1 MGSNPTEAWLAMG
14 IDKAKESILVVDD
27 DQRVCEVLKE
37 LLGAL
42 HFPTASALSASEAL
56 KMLKDKPYT
65 FLLADM
71 KMPEMNGIELIRRSR
86 EKFPS
91 VSVIAMTGYADEFK
105 YVDII
110 EAGANDFVKKPID
123 IAELEA
129 KIVRCISERDLK
141 KELSRLS
148 MTDSLTGLFNQRQ
161 FYMRLR
167 EEIVRSTR
175 QKHSLALILL
185 DLDNFKE
192 YNDRHGHIAGD
203 QALRHVGKAILRSIR
218 EGVDSGYRYGGDE
231 FAIILI
237 DSDVLVAEEIGKRVH
252 VAIRDSG
259 ELKASLGYAVY
270 SEEMNLT
277 EFVRLADTNLYKS
290 KMQAKN
296 RHLN

>member
-1 MGSNPTEAWLAMG
+1 MD
-14 IDKAKESILVVDD
+14 IDKEKESILVVDD

-42 HFPTASALSASEAL
+42 QFHASSALSGAEAL
-56 KMLKDKPYT
+56 EILKDNPCT

-71 KMPEMNGIELIRRSR
+71 KMPEMNGMELIRRTR
-86 EKFPS
+86 ENFPN
-91 VSVIAMTGYADEFK
+91 VNVIAMTGYADEYK

-110 EAGANDFVKKPID
+110 NAGANDFVKKPID

-141 KELSRLS
+141 KELNRLS
-148 MTDSLTGLFNQRQ
+148 ITDSLTGLFNQRQ

-175 QKHSLALILL
+175 QKHPLALILL

-237 DSDVLVAEEIGKRVH
+237 DSDFPIAEEIGKRVRI
-252 VAIRDSG
+252 AIRDSG
-259 ELKASLGYAVY
+259 ELQASLGYAVY
-270 SEEMNLT
+270 RENMNLT
-277 EFVRLADTNLYKS
+277 DFVRLADTNLYKS
-290 KMQAKN
+290 KSEGKN
-296 RHLN
+296 GRLH

>member
-1 MGSNPTEAWLAMG
+1 MD
-14 IDKAKESILVVDD
+14 IDKTKESILVVGG

-37 LLGAL
+37 LFGAMQ
-42 HFPTASALSASEAL
+42 FPTSSSLSGEEAL
-56 KMLKDKPYT
+56 RMLKEKQYT

-71 KMPEMNGIELIRRSR
+71 RMPEMNGMELIRRTR
-86 EKFPS
+86 ENFPS
-91 VSVIAMTGYADEFK
+91 VSVVAMTGYTDEYR

-110 EAGANDFVKKPID
+110 NAGANDFVKKPID

-129 KIVRCISERDLK
+129 KIVRCISERDLR

-148 MTDSLTGLFNQRQ
+148 ITDSLTGLFNQRQ

-175 QKHSLALILL
+175 QKHLLALILM

-192 YNDRHGHIAGD
+192 YNDKHGHIAGD
-203 QALRHVGKAILRSIR
+203 EALRNVGKAILRSIR

-231 FAIILI
+231 FGIILI
-237 DSDVLVAEEIGKRVH
+237 DSDLSIAQEIGKRVYL
-252 VAIRDSG
+252 AIRDNG

-270 SEEMNLT
+270 GENMNLT
-277 EFVRLADTNLYKS
+277 DFVALADADLYRSKTQRKDGMTN
-290 KMQAKN
+290 
-296 RHLN
+296 

>member
-1 MGSNPTEAWLAMG
+1 MD
-14 IDKAKESILVVDD
+14 IDKAKELILVVDD

-42 HFPTASALSASEAL
+42 QFPTASAPSGAEAL
-56 KMLKDKPYT
+56 KMLKDRPYT

-71 KMPEMNGIELIRRSR
+71 KMPEMNGMELIRRSR
-86 EKFPS
+86 ENFPN
-91 VSVIAMTGYADEFK
+91 VSVIAMTGYAEEFK

-110 EAGANDFVKKPID
+110 NAGANDFVKKPID

-148 MTDSLTGLFNQRQ
+148 VTDSLTGLFNQRQ
-161 FYMRLR
+161 FYTRLK
-167 EEIVRSTR
+167 EEVVRSTR
-175 QKHSLALILL
+175 QKHPLALILL

-192 YNDRHGHIAGD
+192 YNDKHGHIAGD
-203 QALRHVGKAILRSIR
+203 QALRNVGKAILRCIR

-237 DSDVLVAEEIGKRVH
+237 DSDILIAEEIGKRVGF
-252 VAIRDSG
+252 AIKESG
-259 ELKASLGYAVY
+259 ELRASLGYAVY
-270 SEEMNLT
+270 SEDMNLT
-277 EFVRLADTNLYKS
+277 DFVGLADANLYKS
-290 KMQAKN
+290 KTETKNSRAK
-296 RHLN
+296 

>member
-1 MGSNPTEAWLAMG
+1 MD
-14 IDKAKESILVVDD
+14 IDKAKELILVVDD

-42 HFPTASALSASEAL
+42 QFPTASALSGAEAL

-65 FLLADM
+65 FLMADM
-71 KMPEMNGIELIRRSR
+71 RMPEMNGMELIRQSR
-86 EKFPS
+86 ETSPN
-91 VSVIAMTGYADEFK
+91 VNVIAMTGYADEYK

-110 EAGANDFVKKPID
+110 NAGAHDFVKKPID

-148 MTDSLTGLFNQRQ
+148 ITDSLTGLFNQRQ
-161 FYMRLR
+161 FYLRLR
-167 EEIVRSTR
+167 EEIIRSTR
-175 QKHSLALILL
+175 QKHPLSLILL
-185 DLDNFKE
+185 DLDNFKD

-203 QALRHVGKAILRSIR
+203 QALRYVGRSIMRCIR

-237 DSDVLVAEEIGKRVH
+237 DADILIAEEIGKRVH
-252 VAIRDSG
+252 MAIRDSG
-259 ELKASLGYAVY
+259 ELSASLGYAVY
-270 SEEMNLT
+270 GENMNLT
-277 EFVRLADTNLYKS
+277 DFVKVADSNLYKAKTES
-290 KMQAKN
+290 KN
-296 RHLN
+296 DSLN

>member
-1 MGSNPTEAWLAMG
+1 L
-14 IDKAKESILVVDD
+14 ILVVDD

-42 HFPTASALSASEAL
+42 QFPTASAPSGAEAL
-56 KMLKDKPYT
+56 KMLKDRPYT

-71 KMPEMNGIELIRRSR
+71 KMPEMNGMELIRRSR
-86 EKFPS
+86 ENLPT
-91 VSVIAMTGYADEFK
+91 VGVIAMTGYAEEFK

-110 EAGANDFVKKPID
+110 NAGANDFVKKPID

-148 MTDSLTGLFNQRQ
+148 VTDSLTGLFNQRH

-175 QKHSLALILL
+175 QKHPLALILI

-203 QALRHVGKAILRSIR
+203 QALRHVGKSILRSIR

-237 DSDVLVAEEIGKRVH
+237 DSDILIAEEIGKRVRF
-252 VAIRDSG
+252 AIKDSG
-259 ELKASLGYAVY
+259 ELRASLGYAVY
-270 SEEMNLT
+270 SEDMNLT
-277 EFVRLADTNLYKS
+277 EFVRLADTDLYKS
-290 KMQAKN
+290 KTEVKN
-296 RHLN
+296 GRSN

>member
-1 MGSNPTEAWLAMG
+1 MD
-14 IDKAKESILVVDD
+14 IDKAKELILVVDD

-42 HFPTASALSASEAL
+42 QFPTASAPSGAEAL
-56 KMLKDKPYT
+56 KMLKDRPYT

-71 KMPEMNGIELIRRSR
+71 KMPEMNGMELIRRSR
-86 EKFPS
+86 ENLPT
-91 VSVIAMTGYADEFK
+91 VGVIAMTGYAEEFK

-110 EAGANDFVKKPID
+110 NAGANDFVKKPID

-148 MTDSLTGLFNQRQ
+148 VTDSLTGLFNQRQ

-175 QKHSLALILL
+175 QKHPLALILI

-203 QALRHVGKAILRSIR
+203 QALRHVGKSILRSIR

-237 DSDVLVAEEIGKRVH
+237 DSDILIAEEIGKRVRF
-252 VAIRDSG
+252 AIKDSG
-259 ELKASLGYAVY
+259 ELRASLGYAVY
-270 SEEMNLT
+270 SEDMNLT
-277 EFVRLADTNLYKS
+277 DFVRLADTNLYKS
-290 KMQAKN
+290 KTEVKN
-296 RHLN
+296 GRAN

>member
-1 MGSNPTEAWLAMG
+1 MD
-14 IDKAKESILVVDD
+14 IDKAKELILVVDD

-42 HFPTASALSASEAL
+42 QFPTASAPSGAEAL
-56 KMLKDKPYT
+56 KMLKDRPYT

-71 KMPEMNGIELIRRSR
+71 KMPEMNGMELIRRSR
-86 EKFPS
+86 ENLPT
-91 VSVIAMTGYADEFK
+91 VGVIAMTGYAEEFK

-110 EAGANDFVKKPID
+110 NAGANDFVKKPID

-129 KIVRCISERDLK
+129 KIIRCISERDLK

-148 MTDSLTGLFNQRQ
+148 VTDSLTGLFNQRH

-175 QKHSLALILL
+175 QKHPLALILI

-203 QALRHVGKAILRSIR
+203 QALRHVGKSILRSIR

-237 DSDVLVAEEIGKRVH
+237 DSDILIAEEIGKRVRF
-252 VAIRDSG
+252 AIKDSG
-259 ELKASLGYAVY
+259 ELRASLGYAVY
-270 SEEMNLT
+270 SEDMNLT
-277 EFVRLADTNLYKS
+277 DFVRLADTNLYKS
-290 KMQAKN
+290 KTEVKN
-296 RHLN
+296 GRAN

>member
-1 MGSNPTEAWLAMG
+1 MN
-14 IDKAKESILVVDD
+14 IDKAKELILVVDD

-42 HFPTASALSASEAL
+42 QFPTASAPSGAEAL
-56 KMLKDKPYT
+56 KMLKDRPYT

-71 KMPEMNGIELIRRSR
+71 KMPEMSGMELIRRSR
-86 EKFPS
+86 ENLPT
-91 VSVIAMTGYADEFK
+91 VGVIAMTGYAEEFK

-110 EAGANDFVKKPID
+110 NAGANDFVKKPID

-148 MTDSLTGLFNQRQ
+148 VTDSLTGLFNQRH

-175 QKHSLALILL
+175 QKHPLALILI

-203 QALRHVGKAILRSIR
+203 QALRHVGKSILRSIR

-237 DSDVLVAEEIGKRVH
+237 DSDILIAEEIGKRVRF
-252 VAIRDSG
+252 AIKDSG
-259 ELKASLGYAVY
+259 ELRASLGYAVY
-270 SEEMNLT
+270 SEDMNLT

-290 KMQAKN
+290 KTEVKN
-296 RHLN
+296 GRTN

>member
-259 ELKASLGYAVY
+259 ELKASLGCAVY

>member
-1 MGSNPTEAWLAMG
+1 MD
-14 IDKAKESILVVDD
+14 IDKAKELILVVDD

-42 HFPTASALSASEAL
+42 QFPTASAPSGAEAL
-56 KMLKDKPYT
+56 KMLKDRPYT

-71 KMPEMNGIELIRRSR
+71 KMPEMNGMELIRRSR
-86 EKFPS
+86 ENLPT
-91 VSVIAMTGYADEFK
+91 VCVIAMTGYAEEFK

-110 EAGANDFVKKPID
+110 NAGANDFVKKPID

-148 MTDSLTGLFNQRQ
+148 VTDSLTGLFNQRH

-175 QKHSLALILL
+175 QKHPLALILI

-203 QALRHVGKAILRSIR
+203 QALRHVGKSILRSIR

-237 DSDVLVAEEIGKRVH
+237 DSDILIAEEIGKRVRF
-252 VAIRDSG
+252 AIKDSG
-259 ELKASLGYAVY
+259 ELRASLGYAVY
-270 SEEMNLT
+270 SEDMNLT
-277 EFVRLADTNLYKS
+277 DFVRLADTNLYKS
-290 KMQAKN
+290 KTEVKN
-296 RHLN
+296 GRAN

>member
-1 MGSNPTEAWLAMG
+1 MN

-42 HFPTASALSASEAL
+42 QFPTASALSGEEAL
-56 KMLKDKPYT
+56 EMLKEKPYT

-71 KMPEMNGIELIRRSR
+71 KMPEMNGMELIRQSR
-86 EKFPS
+86 ENFPG
-91 VSVIAMTGYADEFK
+91 VNLIAMTGYADEYK

-110 EAGANDFVKKPID
+110 NAGANDFVKKPID

-129 KIVRCISERDLK
+129 KIIRCISERDLK

-167 EEIVRSTR
+167 DEIVRSTR
-175 QKHSLALILL
+175 QKHPLALILL

-192 YNDRHGHIAGD
+192 YNDKHGHLAGD

-237 DSDVLVAEEIGKRVH
+237 DSDILIAEEIGKRVR

-259 ELKASLGYAVY
+259 SLRASFGYAVY
-270 SEEMNLT
+270 NEEMNLT
-277 EFVRLADTNLYKS
+277 DFVRLADTNLYKS
-290 KMQAKN
+290 KTEVKN
-296 RHLN
+296 GRTN

>member
-1 MGSNPTEAWLAMG
+1 MD
-14 IDKAKESILVVDD
+14 IDKKKEFILVVDD

-42 HFPTASALSASEAL
+42 QYPTASALGGEEAL
-56 KMLKDKPYT
+56 RMLKEKPYT

-71 KMPEMNGIELIRRSR
+71 KMPEVNGLELIRRSR
-86 EKFPS
+86 ENFPN
-91 VSVIAMTGYADEFK
+91 VSVIAMTGYADEYK

-110 EAGANDFVKKPID
+110 NAGANDFVKKPID

-141 KELSRLS
+141 RELNRLS
-148 MTDSLTGLFNQRQ
+148 ITDSLTGLFNQRQ

-175 QKHSLALILL
+175 QKHPLALILL

-192 YNDRHGHIAGD
+192 YNDKHGHLAGD
-203 QALRHVGKAILRSIR
+203 HALRHVGKAILRSIR

-237 DSDVLVAEEIGKRVH
+237 DSDILIAEEIGKRVR

-259 ELKASLGYAVY
+259 DLRASLGYAVY
-270 SEEMNLT
+270 GENMNLT
-277 EFVRLADTNLYKS
+277 DFVGLADSNLYKS
-290 KMQAKN
+290 KTERKN
-296 RHLN
+296 GQMH

>member
-1 MGSNPTEAWLAMG
+1 MD
-14 IDKAKESILVVDD
+14 IDKTKELILVVDD

-42 HFPTASALSASEAL
+42 QFPTASALSGAEAL
-56 KMLKDKPYT
+56 AMLKDKAYT

-71 KMPEMNGIELIRRSR
+71 KMPEMNGMEVIRRSR
-86 EKFPS
+86 ETFPN
-91 VSVIAMTGYADEFK
+91 VSVIAMTGYADEYE

-110 EAGANDFVKKPID
+110 NAGANDFVKKPID

-141 KELSRLS
+141 KELNRLS
-148 MTDSLTGLFNQRQ
+148 ITDSLTGLFNQRQ

-175 QKHSLALILL
+175 QKHPLALILL

-237 DSDVLVAEEIGKRVH
+237 DSDILIAEEIGKRVH
-252 VAIRDSG
+252 MAIRDSG
-259 ELKASLGYAVY
+259 ELRASLGYAVY
-270 SEEMNLT
+270 GENMNLT
-277 EFVRLADTNLYKS
+277 DFVKVADTNLYKS
-290 KMQAKN
+290 KTENKN
-296 RHLN
+296 GFLH

>member
-1 MGSNPTEAWLAMG
+1 MT
-14 IDKAKESILVVDD
+14 IDKTKESILVADD
-27 DQRVCEVLKE
+27 DQRVGEVLKE

-42 HFPTASALSASEAL
+42 QFSTESALNGAEAL

-71 KMPEMNGIELIRRSR
+71 KMPEMDGMELIRQTR
-86 EKFPS
+86 EHFPG
-91 VSVIAMTGYADEFK
+91 VCVIAMTGYAEEYK

-110 EAGANDFVKKPID
+110 NAGANDFLKKPID

-148 MTDSLTGLFNQRQ
+148 ITDSLTGLFNQRQ

-175 QKHSLALILL
+175 QRHPLALILL

-203 QALRHVGKAILRSIR
+203 QALKHVGKAIQRSIR

-237 DSDVLVAEEIGKRVH
+237 DSDIPIAEEIGKRVRL
-252 VAIRDSG
+252 AIKDSG
-259 ELKASLGYAVY
+259 ELRASLGYAVY
-270 SEEMNLT
+270 KRDMNLT
-277 EFVRLADTNLYKS
+277 DFVKLADANLYRS
-290 KMQAKN
+290 KTEGKN
-296 RHLN
+296 GRPNSAERLH

>member
-1 MGSNPTEAWLAMG
+1 MD
-14 IDKAKESILVVDD
+14 IDKTKESILVVGG

-37 LLGAL
+37 LFGAMQ
-42 HFPTASALSASEAL
+42 FPTSSSLSGEEAL
-56 KMLKDKPYT
+56 RMLKEKQYT

-71 KMPEMNGIELIRRSR
+71 KMPEMNGMELIRRTR
-86 EKFPS
+86 ENFPS
-91 VSVIAMTGYADEFK
+91 VSVVAMTGYTDEYR

-110 EAGANDFVKKPID
+110 NAGANDFVKKPID

-129 KIVRCISERDLK
+129 KIVRCISERDLR

-148 MTDSLTGLFNQRQ
+148 ITDSLTGLFNQRQ

-175 QKHSLALILL
+175 QKHLLALILM

-192 YNDRHGHIAGD
+192 YNDKHGHIAGD
-203 QALRHVGKAILRSIR
+203 EALRNVGKAILRSIR

-237 DSDVLVAEEIGKRVH
+237 DSDLSIAQEIGKRVYL
-252 VAIRDSG
+252 AIRDNG

-270 SEEMNLT
+270 GENMNLT
-277 EFVRLADTNLYKS
+277 DFVALADADLYRSKTQRKDGMTN
-290 KMQAKN
+290 
-296 RHLN
+296 

>member
-1 MGSNPTEAWLAMG
+1 M
-14 IDKAKESILVVDD
+14 
-27 DQRVCEVLKE
+27 LKE
-37 LLGAL
+37 
-42 HFPTASALSASEAL
+42 
-56 KMLKDKPYT
+56 KPYT

-71 KMPEMNGIELIRRSR
+71 KMPQMNGMELIRRTR
-86 EKFPS
+86 ENFPS
-91 VSVIAMTGYADEFK
+91 VSVVAMTGYTDEYQ

-110 EAGANDFVKKPID
+110 NAGANDFVKKPID

-129 KIVRCISERDLK
+129 KIVRCISERDLR

-175 QKHSLALILL
+175 QKHSLALILM

-192 YNDRHGHIAGD
+192 YNDKHGHIAGD
-203 QALRHVGKAILRSIR
+203 EALRDVGKAILRSIR

-237 DSDVLVAEEIGKRVH
+237 DSDLSIAQEIGKRVH
-252 VAIRDSG
+252 LAIRDNG
-259 ELKASLGYAVY
+259 ELRASLGYAVY
-270 SEEMNLT
+270 GGENLNLT
-277 EFVRLADTNLYKS
+277 DFVALADAELYRS
-290 KMQAKN
+290 KTQSKAGMTD
-296 RHLN
+296 

>member
-1 MGSNPTEAWLAMG
+1 ME
-14 IDKAKESILVVDD
+14 IDKTKESILVADD
-27 DQRVCEVLKE
+27 DQRVGEVLKE

-42 HFPTASALSASEAL
+42 QFSTESACNGAEAL
-56 KMLKDKPYT
+56 EMLKGKAYT

-71 KMPEMNGIELIRRSR
+71 KMPEMDGMELIQQTR
-86 EKFPS
+86 EHFPG
-91 VSVIAMTGYADEFK
+91 VCVIAMTGYAEEYK

-110 EAGANDFVKKPID
+110 NAGANDFLKKPID

-148 MTDSLTGLFNQRQ
+148 ITDSLTGLFNQRQ

-175 QKHSLALILL
+175 QKHPLALILL

-203 QALRHVGKAILRSIR
+203 QALKHVGKAIQRSIR

-237 DSDVLVAEEIGKRVH
+237 DSDIPIAEEIGKRVRL
-252 VAIRDSG
+252 AIKDSG
-259 ELKASLGYAVY
+259 ELRASLGYAVY
-270 SEEMNLT
+270 KGDMNLT
-277 EFVRLADTNLYKS
+277 DFVKLADANLYRS
-290 KMQAKN
+290 KTEGKN
-296 RHLN
+296 GRPNSAERFH

>member
-1 MGSNPTEAWLAMG
+1 MS

-42 HFPTASALSASEAL
+42 QFPTASALSGAEAL
-56 KMLKDKPYT
+56 KLLNDKAHT

-71 KMPEMNGIELIRRSR
+71 KMPEMNGMELIRRSR
-86 EKFPS
+86 ENFPGLNI
-91 VSVIAMTGYADEFK
+91 IAMTGYADEYK

-129 KIVRCISERDLK
+129 KIVRCIAERDLK

-175 QKHSLALILL
+175 QKHPLALILL

-192 YNDRHGHIAGD
+192 YNDKHGHIAGD

-237 DSDVLVAEEIGKRVH
+237 DSDILIAEEIGKRVRM
-252 VAIRDSG
+252 AIRDSG
-259 ELKASLGYAVY
+259 QLRASLGYAVY
-270 SEEMNLT
+270 TENMNLT
-277 EFVRLADTNLYKS
+277 DFVNLADSNLYKS
-290 KMQAKN
+290 KTLAKN
-296 RHLN
+296 SHLN

>member
-1 MGSNPTEAWLAMG
+1 MDIYKT
-14 IDKAKESILVVDD
+14 KESVLVVGG

-37 LLGAL
+37 LFGAMQ
-42 HFPTASALSASEAL
+42 FPTASSLTGEDALR
-56 KMLKDKPYT
+56 MLKEKQYT

-71 KMPEMNGIELIRRSR
+71 KMPEMNGIELIRRTR
-86 EKFPS
+86 ENFPS
-91 VSVIAMTGYADEFK
+91 VSVVAMTGYTDEYQ

-110 EAGANDFVKKPID
+110 NAGANDFVKKPID

-129 KIVRCISERDLK
+129 KIVRCISERDLR

-148 MTDSLTGLFNQRQ
+148 ITDSLTGLFNQRQ

-175 QKHSLALILL
+175 QKHSLALILM

-192 YNDRHGHIAGD
+192 YNDKHGHIAGD
-203 QALRHVGKAILRSIR
+203 EALRDVGKAILRSIR

-237 DSDVLVAEEIGKRVH
+237 DSDLFIAQEIGKRVH
-252 VAIRDSG
+252 LAIRDNG

-270 SEEMNLT
+270 GENMNLT
-277 EFVRLADTNLYKS
+277 DFVALADANLYRS
-290 KMQAKN
+290 KTQRKEGMTN
-296 RHLN
+296 

>member
-1 MGSNPTEAWLAMG
+1 MDV
-14 IDKAKESILVVDD
+14 DKAKELILVVDD

-42 HFPTASALSASEAL
+42 QFPTASAPSGAEAL
-56 KMLKDKPYT
+56 NMLKDRPYT

-71 KMPEMNGIELIRRSR
+71 KMPEMNGMELIRRSR
-86 EKFPS
+86 ENFPT
-91 VSVIAMTGYADEFK
+91 VGVIAMTGYAEEFK

-110 EAGANDFVKKPID
+110 NAGANDFVKKPID

-129 KIVRCISERDLK
+129 KIVRCIGERDLK

-148 MTDSLTGLFNQRQ
+148 VTDSLTGLFNQRQ

-175 QKHSLALILL
+175 QKHPLALILI

-203 QALRHVGKAILRSIR
+203 QALRHVGKSILRSIR

-237 DSDVLVAEEIGKRVH
+237 DSDILIAEEIGKRVRF
-252 VAIRDSG
+252 AIKDSG
-259 ELKASLGYAVY
+259 ELRASLGYAVY
-270 SEEMNLT
+270 SEDMNLT
-277 EFVRLADTNLYKS
+277 DFVRLADTNLYKS
-290 KMQAKN
+290 KTEVKN
-296 RHLN
+296 GRAN

>member
-1 MGSNPTEAWLAMG
+1 MD
-14 IDKAKESILVVDD
+14 IDKAKELILVVDD

-42 HFPTASALSASEAL
+42 QFPAASAPGGAEAL

-71 KMPEMNGIELIRRSR
+71 KMPEMNGMELIRRSR
-86 EKFPS
+86 ENFPN
-91 VSVIAMTGYADEFK
+91 VSVIAMTGYAEEFK
-105 YVDII
+105 YVDIVN
-110 EAGANDFVKKPID
+110 AGANDFVKKPID

-148 MTDSLTGLFNQRQ
+148 VTDSLTGLFNQRQ

-192 YNDRHGHIAGD
+192 YNDKYGHIAGD

-237 DSDVLVAEEIGKRVH
+237 DSDILIAEEIGKRVRF
-252 VAIRDSG
+252 AIKDSG
-259 ELKASLGYAVY
+259 ELRASLGYAVY
-270 SEEMNLT
+270 TEEMNLT
-277 EFVRLADTNLYKS
+277 DFVRLADTNLYRS
-290 KMQAKN
+290 KTEAKN
-296 RHLN
+296 GRAN

>member
-1 MGSNPTEAWLAMG
+1 MP
-14 IDKAKESILVVDD
+14 IDKTKESILVVDD

-42 HFPTASALSASEAL
+42 KFSTMSALGGAEAL
-56 KMLKDKPYT
+56 KMLKEKPYT

-71 KMPEMNGIELIRRSR
+71 KMPEMHGMELIRRSR
-86 EKFPS
+86 EDFPN
-91 VSVIAMTGYADEFK
+91 VSVIAMTGYDEEYK

-110 EAGANDFVKKPID
+110 NAGANDFLKKPID

-129 KIVRCISERDLK
+129 KIVRCIRERDLK
-141 KELSRLS
+141 KELSTLS
-148 MTDSLTGLFNQRQ
+148 ITDSLSGLFNQRQ

-175 QKHSLALILL
+175 QKHPLAMILL
-185 DLDNFKE
+185 DLDNFKD

-203 QALRHVGKAILRSIR
+203 QALKHVGKAIQRSIR

-237 DSDVLVAEEIGKRVH
+237 DSDGLIAEEIGKRVRL
-252 VAIRDSG
+252 AINDSG
-259 ELKASLGYAVY
+259 VLSASLGYAVY
-270 SEEMNLT
+270 EGEMNLT
-277 EFVRLADTNLYKS
+277 DFVKLADANLYRS
-290 KMQAKN
+290 KMERKYGRTN
-296 RHLN
+296 

>member
-1 MGSNPTEAWLAMG
+1 MN
-14 IDKAKESILVVDD
+14 IDKTKESILVVDD

-37 LLGAL
+37 LFGAL
-42 HFPTASALSASEAL
+42 QFPAASSISGEEAL
-56 KMLKDKPYT
+56 RILKEKQHT

-71 KMPEMNGIELIRRSR
+71 KMPQMSGMELIRRTR
-86 EKFPS
+86 ETFPN
-91 VSVIAMTGYADEFK
+91 VSVVAMTGYADEYK

-110 EAGANDFVKKPID
+110 NAGANDFVKKPID

-129 KIVRCISERDLK
+129 KIVRCISERDLR

-175 QKHSLALILL
+175 QKHSLALILM

-192 YNDRHGHIAGD
+192 YNDKHGHIAGD
-203 QALRHVGKAILRSIR
+203 EALRDVGKAILRSIR

-237 DSDVLVAEEIGKRVH
+237 DSDLSIAQEIGKRVH
-252 VAIRDSG
+252 LAIRDNG
-259 ELKASLGYAVY
+259 ELRASLGYAVY
-270 SEEMNLT
+270 GGENMNLT
-277 EFVRLADTNLYKS
+277 DFVALADADLYRS
-290 KMQAKN
+290 KTQRKAGMTK
-296 RHLN
+296 

>member
-1 MGSNPTEAWLAMG
+1 MD
-14 IDKAKESILVVDD
+14 IDKTKELILVVDD

-42 HFPTASALSASEAL
+42 QFPTASAPSGAEAL
-56 KMLKDKPYT
+56 KMLKDRPYT

-71 KMPEMNGIELIRRSR
+71 KMPGVNGMELIRRSR
-86 EKFPS
+86 ENLPT
-91 VSVIAMTGYADEFK
+91 VGVIAMTGYAEEFK

-110 EAGANDFVKKPID
+110 NAGANDFVKKPID

-148 MTDSLTGLFNQRQ
+148 VTDSLTGLFNQRH

-175 QKHSLALILL
+175 QKHPLALILI

-203 QALRHVGKAILRSIR
+203 QALRHVGKSILRSIR

-237 DSDVLVAEEIGKRVH
+237 DSDILIAEEIGKRVR

-259 ELKASLGYAVY
+259 ELRASLGYAVY
-270 SEEMNLT
+270 SEDMNLT
-277 EFVRLADTNLYKS
+277 DFVRLADTNLYKS
-290 KMQAKN
+290 KTEVKN
-296 RHLN
+296 GRAN

>member
-1 MGSNPTEAWLAMG
+1 MD
-14 IDKAKESILVVDD
+14 IDKTKESILVVDD

-37 LLGAL
+37 LFGAMQ
-42 HFPTASALSASEAL
+42 FPTASSLSGEEAL
-56 KMLKDKPYT
+56 RMLKEKQYT

-71 KMPEMNGIELIRRSR
+71 KMPEMNGMELIRRTR
-86 EKFPS
+86 ETFPS
-91 VSVIAMTGYADEFK
+91 VSVVAMTGYTDEYQ

-110 EAGANDFVKKPID
+110 NAGANDFVKKPID

-129 KIVRCISERDLK
+129 KIVRCISERDLR

-175 QKHSLALILL
+175 QKHSLALILM

-192 YNDRHGHIAGD
+192 YNDKHGHIAGD
-203 QALRHVGKAILRSIR
+203 EALRDVGKAILKSIR

-237 DSDVLVAEEIGKRVH
+237 DSDLSIAQEIGKRVH
-252 VAIRDSG
+252 FSIRDNG
-259 ELKASLGYAVY
+259 ELRASLGYAVY
-270 SEEMNLT
+270 GENMNLT
-277 EFVRLADTNLYKS
+277 DFVALADANLYKS
-290 KMQAKN
+290 KTQRKDGMMN
-296 RHLN
+296 

>member
-1 MGSNPTEAWLAMG
+1 MD

-42 HFPTASALSASEAL
+42 QFPTASAVSGPEAL
-56 KMLKDKPYT
+56 NMLKDKPHT

-71 KMPEMNGIELIRRSR
+71 KMPEMNGMELIRQSR
-86 EKFPS
+86 ENFPG
-91 VSVIAMTGYADEFK
+91 VNVIAMTGYADEYK

-110 EAGANDFVKKPID
+110 NAGANDFVKKPID

-129 KIVRCISERDLK
+129 KIIRCISERDLK

-148 MTDSLTGLFNQRQ
+148 ITDSLTGLFNQRQ

-175 QKHSLALILL
+175 QKHPLALILL

-192 YNDRHGHIAGD
+192 YNDKHGHLAGD

-237 DSDVLVAEEIGKRVH
+237 DSDILIAEDIGKRVRM
-252 VAIRDSG
+252 AIRDSG
-259 ELKASLGYAVY
+259 SLRASFGYAVY
-270 SEEMNLT
+270 TEEMNLT
-277 EFVRLADTNLYKS
+277 DFVRLADTNLYKS
-290 KMQAKN
+290 KTEIKN
-296 RHLN
+296 GRAA